1 MRTRQIVHSYALT
14 SHAAQGLTVDK
25 VFLVGAMSR
34 EGLYVSA
41 TRGREAIRVFVP
53 DREAFLDAA
62 GLKSEARMS
71 ALEFERQREMG
82 MDLRSV
88 LARGWRHL
96 RHVHACIA
104 MHARRPSPI
113 AAPANEVAASVAI
126 AVAPKVAPL
135 PPAVD
140 PI

>member
-1 MRTRQIVHSYALT
+1 MFPPRA
-14 SHAAQGLTVDK
+14 
-25 VFLVGAMSR
+25 
-34 EGLYVSA
+34 
-41 TRGREAIRVFVP
+41 AIRVFVP

-71 ALEFERQREMG
+71 ALEFERQRVMG

-96 RHVHACIA
+96 RHVQACFP
-104 MHARRPSPI
+104 MQVRQPSPI
-113 AAPANEVAASVAI
+113 DAPANEVAAKM
-126 AVAPKVAPL
+126 AVTGSTKITSR

-140 PI
+140 PIRHHATRPMKPTQGMRMSL